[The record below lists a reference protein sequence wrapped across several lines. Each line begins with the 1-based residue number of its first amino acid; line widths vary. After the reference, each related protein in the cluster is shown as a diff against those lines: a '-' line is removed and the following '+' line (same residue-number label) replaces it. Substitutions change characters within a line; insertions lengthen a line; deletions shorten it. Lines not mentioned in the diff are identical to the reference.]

1 GFGSVPPKE
10 FVGTRV
16 DYVDWL
22 IAKLEAIGEPVD
34 LAGHDWGGETML

>member
-1 GFGSVPPKE
+1 VPPKE

-22 IAKLEAIGEPVD
+22 ITKLEAIGEPVD
-34 LAGHDWGGETML
+34 LASHDWGGETML